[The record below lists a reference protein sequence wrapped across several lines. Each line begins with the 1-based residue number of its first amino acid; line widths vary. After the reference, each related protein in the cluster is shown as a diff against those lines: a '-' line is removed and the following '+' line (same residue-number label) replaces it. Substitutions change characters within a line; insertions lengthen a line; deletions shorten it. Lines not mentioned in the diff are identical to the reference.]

1 MVNARRGSFTMWFSV
16 KRLSKGVA
24 KMVPRVR
31 RTAVALAP
39 EKDVTIEDGRFVSQ
53 SNEPWLRIDADFGRR
68 PFVEIAFRASLLDDP
83 VRPILRFS
91 TDRTVVDR
99 ILPGPVA
106 GAAMWRG
113 ALPKGT
119 RAVSISPTSRRGRFD
134 FAVESIRPVGLGE
147 MLASTWRRRPA
158 KLWSYFLPTL
168 FGYAAEAE
176 NALDWVNNSE
186 PVDSFESFL
195 ARRERAFD
203 IDGIDAPRCDWRDG
217 PLFAILLSAED
228 AALDALARTLD
239 SVAAQIY
246 PRLCLVLVTE
256 REDTRA
262 LVSARGDE
270 RLAVARPEDALDALP
285 SDAFVGR
292 LAPGDALAP
301 HALACV
307 AEAAAR
313 APQGQAFYFDEIIRT
328 AQGRRP
334 SFKPGWSP
342 VFQAA
347 RPYLGRGL
355 FIAAAALAQP
365 SLEGDL
371 CTVEGAS
378 PSSSGEGSDREAV
391 RGGDHRQRPGGVTPS
406 GAPSALDLPPPGGG
420 GNASSCID
428 PTFALVEE
436 PALDNAMRAAAARLG
451 TDQIVQIRRWL
462 LTRDDEASTDP
473 QPVIELAPAAP
484 PPSVSIILLT
494 RDKPELLGPC
504 LDSVLRLS
512 THPDFELVVVDNG
525 SRRADTLA
533 ILDAAAQDARVR
545 VLKRPGAFDF
555 AAFNNEA
562 AAQTRGE
569 VLVFLNNDTIVL
581 SADWLEQLTRP
592 ALEPNAGAIGALL
605 TFPDGR
611 VQHAGVVVG
620 IGQDAGHFGAL
631 VSPEAPCW
639 LDRVRH
645 VHETMAVTAACM
657 AVERRKFEAVGGFD
671 SEHLPIEFNDAD
683 LCLRLAERGWISRYE
698 PSVRLVHLESASRG
712 SAMFRP
718 MSVYARERD
727 YFRDRWRHVIRDDP
741 FHHPALS
748 LYARHVALW

>member
-1 MVNARRGSFTMWFSV
+1 MVNARRGSFTIWFSV

-24 KMVPRVR
+24 EMVPRVR
-31 RTAVALAP
+31 RAAVALAP
-39 EKDVTIEDGRFVSQ
+39 EKDVVIEDGRFVSQ
-53 SNEPWLRIDADFGRR
+53 SNEPWLRIDADLGGRH
-68 PFVEIAFRASLLDDP
+68 FVEITYRASLLDDP

-91 TDRTVVDR
+91 TDRAVVDR

-106 GAAMWRG
+106 GAAVWRG

-119 RAVSISPTSRRGRFD
+119 RAVSISPASRPGRFD

-147 MLASTWRRRPA
+147 MLASTWRRKPA

-239 SVAAQIY
+239 SAAAQIY
-246 PRLCLVLVTE
+246 PHLRLVLVTA
-256 REDTRA
+256 REDARA
-262 LVSARGDE
+262 LISARGD
-270 RLAVARPEDALDALP
+270 RRFTAALPDDALTALP
-285 SDAFVGR
+285 SDAFASR

-313 APQGQAFYFDEIIRT
+313 APQAQAFYFDEIIRT
-328 AQGRRP
+328 AEGRRP

-342 VFQAA
+342 LFQAA

-355 FIAAAALAQP
+355 FVALGSLSPTDAPAARRHAEP
-365 SLEGDL
+365 ELEG
-371 CTVEGAS
+371 AFRS
-378 PSSSGEGSDREAV
+378 
-391 RGGDHRQRPGGVTPS
+391 
-406 GAPSALDLPPPGGG
+406 
-420 GNASSCID
+420 
-428 PTFALVEE
+428 
-436 PALDNAMRAAAARLG
+436 AAARLRP
-451 TDQIVQIRRWL
+451 DQIVQIRRWL
-462 LTRDDEASTDP
+462 LTRDDEAP
-473 QPVIELAPAAP
+473 AEPEPVIEAAPAAP
-484 PPSVSIILLT
+484 PPSASIILLT

-545 VLKRPGAFDF
+545 ILKRPGAFDF

-581 SADWLEQLTRP
+581 SADWLERLTRP
-592 ALEPNAGAIGALL
+592 ALDPNAGAIGALL

-631 VSPEAPCW
+631 VSPEAPGW

-671 SEHLPIEFNDAD
+671 SEHLPIEFNDTD
-683 LCLRLAERGWISRYE
+683 LCLRLAERGWTSRYE

>member
-1 MVNARRGSFTMWFSV
+1 MMNARRGSFTMWFSV

-24 KMVPRVR
+24 EMILGMTRA
-31 RTAVALAP
+31 AVALAP
-39 EKDVTIEDGRFVSQ
+39 EKDVIIEGGRFVSQ
-53 SNEPWLRIDADFGRR
+53 SNEPWLRIGADFGRR
-68 PFVEIAFRASLLDDP
+68 PFVEITFRASLLDDP
-83 VRPILRFS
+83 VRPILRFATAS
-91 TDRTVVDR
+91 GIVDR

-106 GAAMWRG
+106 GAGVWRG

-119 RAVSISPTSRRGRFD
+119 RAVSISPSSRPGRFD
-134 FAVESIRPVGLGE
+134 FEIESIRPVGLGE
-147 MLASTWRRRPA
+147 MLASTWRRKPA

-176 NALDWVNNSE
+176 NALDWANNSE

-203 IDGIDAPRCDWRDG
+203 IGGIDAPRCDWSEG
-217 PLFAILLSAED
+217 PLFAILLFAEN
-228 AALDALARTLD
+228 AAPDVIGRTLD

-246 PRLCLVLVTE
+246 PRLRLVLATE
-256 REDTRA
+256 REEARA

-270 RLAVARPEDALDALP
+270 RLTVSRAEDALVAMP
-285 SDAFVGR
+285 AEAFIAR
-292 LAPGDALAP
+292 LRPGDALAP
-301 HALACV
+301 HALASL

-313 APQGQAFYFDEIIRT
+313 APKAQAFYFDEIIRT
-328 AQGRRP
+328 AEGRRP

-342 VFQAA
+342 VFQSA

-355 FIAAAALAQP
+355 FVALSAAATTEAPGAFRRAESALA
-365 SLEGDL
+365 D
-371 CTVEGAS
+371 
-378 PSSSGEGSDREAV
+378 
-391 RGGDHRQRPGGVTPS
+391 
-406 GAPSALDLPPPGGG
+406 
-420 GNASSCID
+420 
-428 PTFALVEE
+428 
-436 PALDNAMRAAAARLG
+436 AMRAAVARLG
-451 TDQIVQIRRWL
+451 TGQIVQIRRWL
-462 LTRDDEASTDP
+462 LTRDDEAP
-473 QPVIELAPAAP
+473 AEPGPMIEAAPAAP
-484 PPSVSIILLT
+484 PPSASIILLT

-512 THPDFELVVVDNG
+512 THPAFELVVIDNG

-533 ILDAAAQDARVR
+533 ILDKASQDARVR
-545 VLKRPGAFDF
+545 VLKRPEPFDF
-555 AAFNNEA
+555 ARFNNEA
-562 AAQTRGE
+562 AAQTSGE

-592 ALEPNAGAIGALL
+592 ALEPSAGAIGALL

-631 VSPEAPCW
+631 VAPDAPGW
-639 LDRVRH
+639 LDRARH
-645 VHETMAVTAACM
+645 VHETTAVTAACM
-657 AVERRKFEAVGGFD
+657 AVERRKFEAIGGFD
-671 SEHLPIEFNDAD
+671 SEHLPIEFNDTD
-683 LCLRLAERGWISRYE
+683 LCLRLAERGWISRYA

-741 FHHPALS
+741 FFHPALS
-748 LYARHVALW
+748 LYGRHVALW